1 MRARPHRVLL
11 YKTGVTDPVIA
22 TKTGDYEDWFSRVLG
37 SDVELEIHLAF
48 EQPHHPLRGYD
59 GMIIT
64 GSPASLA
71 APQPWM
77 DDAAVLCQRAHEAG
91 TPILGV
97 CFGHQLLAYAFG
109 GRVHAHPRGWEVG
122 TCEVR
127 VRSEGES
134 DPLFSSLP
142 TRIRANMSHR
152 DEVFDLPPTIRCLA
166 ENDHSSA
173 QAIAVG
179 DGTRGVQFH
188 PEISGETLRH
198 ILAFRRQRLIEE
210 CGHCARAI
218 DVDALIGASSDT
230 PEAEEVLRNF
240 IRHFVDRA

>member
-1 MRARPHRVLL
+1 MLLVLR
-11 YKTGVTDPVIA
+11 
-22 TKTGDYEDWFSRVLG
+22 TGDAIPDVAAHRGEFFRWIQEGIGDAWDGAWEEHDARVAEPLPISGARLG
-37 SDVELEIHLAF
+37 IVV
-48 EQPHHPLRGYD
+48 
-59 GMIIT
+59 T
-64 GSPASLA
+64 GSSHSVTERA
-71 APQPWM
+71 PWM
-77 DDAAVLCQRAHEAG
+77 LRAEAWLREAVG
-91 TPILGV
+91 SGV
-97 CFGHQLLAYAFG
+97 PVFGICFGHQLLAYAFG

-152 DEVFDLPPTIRCLA
+152 DEVVDLPPTIRCLA